1 MNSTTIT
8 SAEVIP
14 AGTWVVDPVHSQIGF
29 QVTETSQAFSTSSGR
44 FAQFE
49 GRLEGGEQPS
59 LAGTI
64 RVDSLRTD
72 NEQRDAHLLSPD
84 FLDAAKHPEIRFE
97 STAVESLDAE
107 RFSARGNLFV
117 KDTPFEVEL
126 EGRIR
131 GRGQNQAGDDRI
143 VIDARGAFDW
153 GTTTVEITAAVSA
166 VKEA

>member
-1 MNSTTIT
+1 MNTTTIT

-14 AGTWVVDPVHSQIGF
+14 AGTWVVDPVHSQIAF

-44 FAQFE
+44 FAEFE

-97 STAVESLDAE
+97 STAVEPLDAE
-107 RFSARGNLFV
+107 RFNARGNLFV
-117 KDTPFEVEL
+117 KDTPFEIEL

>member
-14 AGTWVVDPVHSQIGF
+14 AGTWVVDPVHSQIAF

-97 STAVESLDAE
+97 STAVEPLDAE
-107 RFSARGNLFV
+107 RFRARGNLFV

>member
-8 SAEVIP
+8 PEVIP
-14 AGTWVVDPVHSQIGF
+14 AGTWAVDPVHTTIGF
-29 QVTETSQAFSTSSGR
+29 QVTDTSDLFSSVIGR
-44 FAQFE
+44 FTQFE
-49 GRLEGGEQPS
+49 GRITGGEQPS

-84 FLDAAKHPEIRFE
+84 FLDAATHPEIRFE
-97 STAVESLDAE
+97 TTAVEPFDAE
-107 RFSARGNLFV
+107 RFTARGNLIV

-131 GRGQNQAGDDRI
+131 GQGQGKAGDERVLVD
-143 VIDARGAFDW
+143 VRGAFDW